1 MAASYTFTFL
11 PPSTQVYLCH
21 QSTMT
26 AGMAA
31 GAASAV
37 HFLQSGVAVMEAEE
51 PMVVSQ
57 QLFTL
62 DRGIVYSLL

>member
-37 HFLQSGVAVMEAEE
+37 HLQSGVAVMEAEE

-62 DRGIVYSLL
+62 DRGVVYSLL

>member
-1 MAASYTFTFL
+1 
-11 PPSTQVYLCH
+11 
-21 QSTMT
+21 MT

-37 HFLQSGVAVMEAEE
+37 HLQSGVAVMEAEE

-62 DRGIVYSLL
+62 DRGVVYSIQYERFLFGTNSIVCVMFL

>member
-1 MAASYTFTFL
+1 
-11 PPSTQVYLCH
+11 
-21 QSTMT
+21 MT

-37 HFLQSGVAVMEAEE
+37 HLQSGVAVMEAEE

-62 DRGIVYSLL
+62 DRGVVYSLL